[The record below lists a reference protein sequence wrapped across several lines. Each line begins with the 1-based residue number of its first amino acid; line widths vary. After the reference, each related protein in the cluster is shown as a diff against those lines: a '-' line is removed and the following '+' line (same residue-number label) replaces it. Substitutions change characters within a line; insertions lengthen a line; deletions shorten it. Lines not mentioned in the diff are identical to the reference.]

1 MIIIKV
7 YQSWVH
13 VGPMPLFRA
22 LVLDGATYY
31 LLFIIIFS
39 LAMVANANDVVCRFY
54 PTVSNT
60 HSVIEYSFIIPSWI
74 PSTWQYPQVG
84 LYSDQT
90 NRVAISMNV
99 VACNHLMLS
108 LRKAANSPNS
118 REPPSQSLSVAT
130 RPTTDL
136 TFIPQASGVTYSHDD
151 RSETPR
157 PAEYDESAVWS
168 HKQSNQEQKPSE
180 WHEMKSPDDPTARV
194 LLEMD

>member
-1 MIIIKV
+1 MIIINV

-13 VGPMPLFRA
+13 VGTMPLFRA

-39 LAMVANANDVVCRFY
+39 LDMAANTNDVVCRLY
-54 PTVSNT
+54 LTVSNT

-90 NRVAISMNV
+90 NSVAVSMNV

-108 LRKAANSPNS
+108 LRKAAKSPNS
-118 REPPSQSLSVAT
+118 GEPPSQSLSVAT

-136 TFIPQASGVTYSHDD
+136 TFIPQASGVTYSYDD

-157 PAEYDESAVWS
+157 PAESAVWNY
-168 HKQSNQEQKPSE
+168 KQSNPEQKPSE
-180 WHEMKSPDDPTARV
+180 WHEMKSSEDSTARV
-194 LLEMD
+194 LLEKD